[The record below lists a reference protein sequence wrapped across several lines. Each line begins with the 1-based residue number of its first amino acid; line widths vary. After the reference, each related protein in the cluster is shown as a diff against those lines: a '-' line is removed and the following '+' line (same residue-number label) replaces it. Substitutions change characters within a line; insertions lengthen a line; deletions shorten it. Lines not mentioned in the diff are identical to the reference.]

1 MTNLILN
8 VFFRIWR
15 KVVKILK
22 NINKQRITYII
33 LINNVIQIV
42 LKILYIIIHK
52 NINAYKV
59 AQINMQCKMIIIFVI
74 IHVYISNYLIK
85 NLVLKSV
92 KNFII

>member
-52 NINAYKV
+52 NINAYKIV
-59 AQINMQCKMIIIFVI
+59 QINMQCKMIIIFVI
-74 IHVYISNYLIK
+74 IHVCILNYSIQ
-85 NLVLKSV
+85 NLALKSV